1 VLRIRPA
8 RVRECGN
15 AMPGYIIDIW
25 KDGTLV
31 QSIAGKWTDDE
42 APRIALYYLGYYRAD
57 RAQLL
62 HEQEAGELLDIIAEL
77 HAPEGPAAGTTI
89 LW

>member
-1 VLRIRPA
+1 MA
-8 RVRECGN
+8 D
-15 AMPGYIIDIW
+15 YIIDIW
-25 KDGTLV
+25 KDGELV

-42 APRIALYYLGYYRAD
+42 APRLTVYYLGYYRAD

-62 HEQEAGELLDIIAEL
+62 REPDAGGGAATVIAEIY
-77 HAPEGPAAGTTI
+77 APEGPAAGITI

>member
-1 VLRIRPA
+1 
-8 RVRECGN
+8 
-15 AMPGYIIDIW
+15 MPSYIIDIW
-25 KDGTLV
+25 KDGELV

-42 APRIALYYLGYYRAD
+42 APRLTVYYLGYYHAD

-62 HEQEAGELLDIIAEL
+62 RERATGGAPEVIAEIY
-77 HAPEGPAAGTTI
+77 APEGPAAGITI